1 MGCLSSKVAE
11 IEHPDIIKA
20 EIDDVQKSIEIL
32 EQDKQKRITE
42 YERLRKIYVTYIG
55 EEQMLS
61 IEQNPIFEKVVE
73 PKFTRYFN

>member
-1 MGCLSSKVAE
+1 MGCLSSKVSE

-32 EQDKQKRITE
+32 EQDKQSRITE

-55 EEQMLS
+55 EEQMIA
-61 IEQNPIFEKVVE
+61 IEQNPIFENVVE
-73 PKFTRYFN
+73 PKFTRYL